1 MVFSALP
8 LRELWTIAMIDVLFI
23 LDDKTEVPA
32 IVSKAAAMFSVA
44 RIPASDIKPDHVA
57 RARVV
62 VVHAALRSVGDVERI
77 EQASDETRR
86 REDCIYVAKGID
98 RAGIVQ
104 AESIGIGRVFATHQP
119 LDDVITAIQAILNRE
134 LSNKLTGHPAPV
146 VQAVET
152 TDTLFR
158 QVASAMRAGAPLP
171 LRLLTA
177 SSESIG
183 AAVASVGLIE
193 WINAVEMHHSQ
204 TCRHVMTVAGYAG
217 AFARKLGLSGSD
229 TALFTKASLL
239 HDVGK
244 LFIPISILEK
254 AGPLSD
260 GERKAIMTHP
270 LRGAKALKRGNAA
283 HPLVITAARSHH
295 EYLDGSGYPD
305 KLAGDQINPLVRM
318 LTIVDIYS
326 ALTEERA
333 YKAAMTPRLA
343 ITQMAGMK
351 GKLDARLFAAFRDM
365 VLNPVFGSQ
374 RSVRSIE
381 NGPVQDCLANGI
393 HPFDRMEISH
403 RDGQRAVG

>member
-1 MVFSALP
+1 
-8 LRELWTIAMIDVLFI
+8 MIDVLFV

-32 IVSKAAAMFSVA
+32 IVNKAAAMFSVA

-62 VVHAALRSVGDVERI
+62 VVHAALRSVGHVERI

-104 AESIGIGRVFATHQP
+104 AESIGIGRVFAAHQP
-119 LDDVITAIQAILNRE
+119 LDDVFTAIQAILNRE
-134 LSNKLTGHPAPV
+134 LSNKLTGHPASV

-152 TDTLFR
+152 TDTLVR
-158 QVASAMRAGAPLP
+158 QVAAAMRADAPLP
-171 LRLLTA
+171 LRLLSA
-177 SSESIG
+177 SSQSIG
-183 AAVASVGLIE
+183 VAVGSGGLMQ
-193 WINAVEMHHSQ
+193 WINAVELHHSQ
-204 TCRHVMTVAGYAG
+204 TSRHIMMVAGYAD
-217 AFARKLGLSGSD
+217 AFARTLGLSGSD
-229 TALFTKASLL
+229 TALFTEASLL

-260 GERKAIMTHP
+260 AERKAIMTHP
-270 LRGAKALKRGNAA
+270 LRGAKALKRDNAA
-283 HPLVITAARSHH
+283 HPLVIAAARSHH

-305 KLAGDQINPLVRM
+305 KLAGDQISPLVRM

-374 RSVRSIE
+374 RSARSAE

-393 HPFDRMEISH
+393 HPLDCGVFSH
-403 RDGQRAVG
+403 TAGQRAAG